1 MIVLLPM
8 AANAQTEGW
17 DANSERQ
24 EWKDDSVYFS
34 IDWVET
40 KSDGTEVRTKFRLG
54 DYREMKVETDWAS
67 FEYNKGQTTSQPEA
81 TPTSYLPQARGVKG
95 AQFEWDREEF
105 TVTSKVTL
113 DDSEL
118 INRWVALE
126 PNKCKVTY
134 KGKTHHFNQHV
145 PIVSS
150 EEHVNSGTYSDFGR
164 YFTVLSYRMNDK
176 IKYVPA
182 FGTIIS
188 PSHEPTFFP
197 EEWGELVD
205 VRQTVANNEAH
216 NSYVYTW
223 SLHFANGYVMPIVVR
238 PGSQDPEWR
247 FQYVEKTTVASYN
260 GGTWQSSTRTWINST
275 ATDETGMMVWS
286 REGTV
291 LTTKSKADAANCNWD
306 DGHGTSVHT
315 NRYNLTIFDGYLRAV
330 DTYTNKVM
338 GIWSSYFYEESVPA
352 FNVRVKVGS
361 GGKYVIYNN
370 FNVTNDYTFNIDES
384 EKPTRMVFWI
394 VKEAG
399 FRLKAVIRDGYD
411 ATAYVERNASI
422 DHDRLIFENLCCD
435 TELEFTFEQ
444 EPKEKEIINFADSK
458 VKAICVEN
466 WDTDGDGELSKTEA
480 AAVTDL
486 GQRFRNS
493 TITSFSELQYFTGLT
508 TISERAFSGCKQ
520 LKSITLPTTITSIGD
535 NAFTGCEALEA
546 LNIPAKVSSIGE
558 SALAGLKS
566 LKTLT
571 VDASNPYFAAEDNVL
586 YTKDRKQ
593 LIICAPQKSGAYTVN
608 SNTKELREN
617 AFYLCDKLTDITLP
631 NGLTTIGL
639 AAFVG
644 CGITTLNIPANVT
657 DVGLDYACP
666 NLRSITVD
674 AANPTYMSIDGV
686 LFLRN
691 SQILIAYPAKK
702 GEVYVIPEG
711 TEALQAYSFLE
722 SPITDVTLPTTMT
735 QLYDAAFG
743 YSKALRKVTV
753 LTATPPIC
761 PSNVFVNSIAPTEGT
776 LYVPFGSKNTYK
788 AATGWKAFSN
798 IVEMEE
804 DGIRSIDNEQLTM
817 DNVIYN
823 ISGQRLSKPL
833 RGVNIV
839 DGKKVVVK

>member
-54 DYREMKVETDWAS
+54 DHREMKVETDWAS
-67 FEYNKGQTTSQPEA
+67 FEDNKGQTTSQPEA

-113 DDSEL
+113 DDSEQ

-134 KGKTHHFNQHV
+134 KDKTHHFNQHV

-150 EEHVNSGTYSDFGR
+150 EEPVKSNSYSSFGR
-164 YFTVLSYRMNDK
+164 YVTVLSYRMNDNTK
-176 IKYVPA
+176 HVPA
-182 FGTIIS
+182 FGTIIENHTG
-188 PSHEPTFFP
+188 PK
-197 EEWGELVD
+197 EWGELVD
-205 VRQTVANNEAH
+205 ARQTVANNETH

-223 SLHFANGYVMPIVVR
+223 SLHFANGYVLPVVVR
-238 PGSQDPEWR
+238 PGSVIPEWNYS
-247 FQYVEKTTVASYN
+247 YVEKTNVASYN
-260 GGTWQSSTRTWINST
+260 GGVYQPSTRTWINCT
-275 ATDETGMMVWS
+275 ATDEPDRMVWS
-286 REGTV
+286 REGTI
-291 LTTKSKADAANCNWD
+291 LSTKTKDSATNCGWD
-306 DGHGTSVHT
+306 EGHGTSVHT
-315 NRYNLTIFDGYLRAV
+315 NRYSLTISKGNLTAV
-330 DTYTNKVM
+330 DTYGSVIM
-338 GIWSSYFYEESVPA
+338 GTWGYYYESVPA
-352 FNVRVKVGS
+352 FNIRVKVGR
-361 GGKYVIYNN
+361 GGKHVNCN
-370 FNVTNDYTFNIDES
+370 SFDVTNDYTFNIDES

-411 ATAYVERNASI
+411 ATAYVKRNASV
-422 DHDRLIFENLCCD
+422 DHDKLIFENLCCD

-493 TITSFSELQYFTGLT
+493 NITSFNELQYFTGLT
-508 TISERAFSGCKQ
+508 TISERAFSGCQQ
-520 LKSITLPTTITSIGD
+520 LKSITLPTTITCIGD
-535 NAFTGCEALEA
+535 NAFTGCQALEV
-546 LNIPAKVSSIGE
+546 LNIPANVASIGE

-566 LKTLT
+566 LRTLT